1 MAIDARNDLKD
12 DVRIIQRNL
21 AKGFASRQEVREK
34 LSDLPDVADK
44 GEWVDIA
51 LERDDD
57 DADSDSDE
65 D

>member
-21 AKGFASRQEVREK
+21 AKGFASRKEVGDK
-34 LSDLPDVADK
+34 LSTLPDVAEK
-44 GEWVDIA
+44 GEWIDI
-51 LERDDD
+51 LPDH
-57 DADSDSDE
+57 DATSDE

>member
-21 AKGFASRQEVREK
+21 AKGFASRKEVGDK
-34 LSDLPDVADK
+34 LKSLPDVADK
-44 GEWVDIA
+44 GEWIDIA
-51 LERDDD
+51 PERDD
-57 DADSDSDE
+57 SGDE

>member
-1 MAIDARNDLKD
+1 MAIDARTDLND

-21 AKGFASRQEVREK
+21 AKGFAARKDVAVR
-34 LSDLPDVADK
+34 LQSLPDVADK

-51 LERDDD
+51 PERDT
-57 DADSDSDE
+57 ASDE

>member
-1 MAIDARNDLKD
+1 MAIDARTDLND

-21 AKGFASRQEVREK
+21 AKGFAARKEVAAR
-34 LSDLPDVADK
+34 LSTLPDVADK

-51 LERDDD
+51 PERDDD
-57 DADSDSDE
+57 DVGDE

>member
-21 AKGFASRQEVREK
+21 AKGFASRKEVGDK
-34 LSDLPDVADK
+34 LKTLPDVTDK
-44 GEWVDIA
+44 GEWVDILPDHA
-51 LERDDD
+51 
-57 DADSDSDE
+57 ASGDE